1 VRIPLTKYGV
11 RELLLFGGS
20 ASAGIAASAAIGW
33 WYLAPVFVLA
43 LVFVLSFFRDPSR
56 RIPEEPGVV
65 VAPADGKVVEV
76 TQVDEPPL
84 LKVPSHKIAIFM
96 SPLNVH
102 VNRAPCGGEVETVEY
117 RPGRHHNAQD
127 QEASSE
133 NEAVAMVIRAADGR
147 ARVLVRQVA
156 GVLAR
161 RIVCA
166 AAAGERVER
175 GQRFGMIKFGSRA
188 EVYVPVEAGF
198 EVRAR
203 LGQRVRAGETVLGR
217 FT

>member
-11 RELLLFGGS
+11 RELLLFGGL

-65 VAPADGKVVEV
+65 VAPADGKIVEV

-102 VNRAPCGGEVETVEY
+102 VNRAPCGGEVETIEY

-133 NEAVAMVIRAADGR
+133 NEAVAMIIRAADGR

>member
-1 VRIPLTKYGV
+1 MRIPLTKYGV
-11 RELLLFGGS
+11 RELVLFGGL
-20 ASAGIAASAAIGW
+20 ASAGVAASAALAW
-33 WYLAPVFVLA
+33 WHLTPVFVLA
-43 LVFVLSFFRDPSR
+43 LAFVLSFFRDPSR
-56 RIPEEPGVV
+56 RIPEGSGLV

-76 TQVDEPPL
+76 AQVDETPF

-102 VNRAPCGGEVETVEY
+102 VNRAPCGGEVEAVEH
-117 RPGRHHNAQD
+117 RPGRHHNAED
-127 QEASSE
+127 PASSSE
-133 NEAVAMVIRAADGR
+133 NEAVAMIIRAAEGR

-166 AAAGERVER
+166 VAAGDRLER
-175 GQRFGMIKFGSRA
+175 GQPFGMIKIGSRA

-198 EVRAR
+198 EVTAC

>member
-1 VRIPLTKYGV
+1 MRIPLTKYGV

>member
-1 VRIPLTKYGV
+1 MRIPLTEYGV
-11 RELLLFGGS
+11 RELLLFGGVS
-20 ASAGIAASAAIGW
+20 VAGAVAAAVIGW
-33 WYLAPVFVLA
+33 WFVAPVFVLSLA
-43 LVFVLSFFRDPSR
+43 FVLWFFRDPSR
-56 RIPEEPGVV
+56 RIPEDVGLLVS
-65 VAPADGKVVEV
+65 PADGRVVEV
-76 TQVDEPPL
+76 AQVNEPQY
-84 LKVPSHKIAIFM
+84 LKSAAHKIAIFM

-102 VNRAPCGGEVETVEY
+102 VNRAPCAGEVEAVEH
-117 RPGRHHNAQD
+117 RPGRYHNA
-127 QEASSE
+127 ENPAASSE
-133 NEAVAMVIRAADGR
+133 NESVAMLIKGAEGH

-166 AAAGERVER
+166 VAAGARLER

-203 LGQRVRAGETVLGR
+203 LGERVKAGETVLGR
-217 FT
+217 FR

>member
-1 VRIPLTKYGV
+1 M
-11 RELLLFGGS
+11 LLFGGS